1 MKLTWLDNLK
11 VSKKLSVGF
20 GLILLGVLTV
30 TAIGYLSTN
39 LLIERL
45 GKAARVSE
53 VKADALSLRIA
64 AQTYTA
70 KPDAS
75 NSQGYTAALDNL
87 GKTIEEG
94 LKILTVPANADILR
108 GIRDQAGVL
117 RQTFSQLVDN
127 NRQID
132 QAMQPLITIS
142 EQVSGSFE
150 TLLQKTFD
158 DVSRSLDQSGIDQ
171 VKIAGDLRNG
181 MTNFRLVFR
190 RYISIPTAENRQI
203 TFDAA
208 DSLIAQVGS
217 ARNQLPNKAAPAVD
231 EALAALQQY
240 KSLMVS
246 ISQLMQQSDQIRD
259 SLRQQS
265 MDIVTSTEKLMAGQ
279 VVSAN
284 KEKDSAVTQLLTV
297 AVIVLLLGIFAAI
310 LITRQITRPLDS
322 TVIAARRIADGD
334 LTNDLSTTRQ
344 DELGLLQNTMQHMT
358 VSLRTL
364 IGGISNGV
372 TQIAT
377 AAEELSAVS
386 EQTSAGVTQQK
397 LEVDQVATA
406 MNQMASTV
414 QEVAQNTEDAS
425 QAARQASDRA
435 AHGSSVVQ
443 HATREISQ
451 LAGEVGQLGEAMQRL
466 IQDSDKIGGV
476 IDVIKAVAEQTNL
489 LALNAAI
496 EAARA
501 GEQGRGFAVV
511 ADEVRSLAQRTQSS
525 TTEIEA
531 LIKSLQDGTGAAS
544 ELMNAS
550 RQRTE
555 GTVALARQA
564 EESLLEI
571 THSIVTIEQMSQ
583 QISAAA
589 EEQSAVTDEINRSVI
604 SVRDI
609 ADQSATA
616 TEQSAAS
623 TVELARLAATCRTW
637 LRASG
642 SDGRHFQIVAK
653 FKRLTLQKER
663 RWQSA
668 LLHQLQKPSG
678 PLVLRIQQNFA
689 RGAVRHD
696 AAALHEQHPV
706 SDVLSEFHLV
716 GHQ

>member
-1 MKLTWLDNLK
+1 MKSTWLDNLK
-11 VSKKLSVGF
+11 VSKKLSIGF

-45 GKAARVSE
+45 GKAAKVSE

-64 AQTYTA
+64 AQAYTA

-75 NSQGYTAALDNL
+75 NSQGYTVALDNL
-87 GKTIEEG
+87 GKTIEDG
-94 LKILTVPANADILR
+94 LKLLTVPANADILR
-108 GIRDQAGVL
+108 GIRDQVGGL

-181 MTNFRLVFR
+181 MTSFRLVFR

-208 DSLIAQVGS
+208 DSLIAQVSS
-217 ARNQLPNKAAPAVD
+217 ARNQLPNKAGPAVD
-231 EALAALQQY
+231 EALRALQQY

-284 KEKDSAVTQLLTV
+284 KEKDSAVTQLLMV

-344 DELGLLQNTMQHMT
+344 DELGLLQNTMHQMT

-501 GEQGRGFAVV
+501 GEQGRG
-511 ADEVRSLAQRTQSS
+511 
-525 TTEIEA
+525 
-531 LIKSLQDGTGAAS
+531 
-544 ELMNAS
+544 
-550 RQRTE
+550 
-555 GTVALARQA
+555 
-564 EESLLEI
+564 
-571 THSIVTIEQMSQ
+571 
-583 QISAAA
+583 
-589 EEQSAVTDEINRSVI
+589 
-604 SVRDI
+604 
-609 ADQSATA
+609 
-616 TEQSAAS
+616 
-623 TVELARLAATCRTW
+623 
-637 LRASG
+637 
-642 SDGRHFQIVAK
+642 
-653 FKRLTLQKER
+653 
-663 RWQSA
+663 
-668 LLHQLQKPSG
+668 
-678 PLVLRIQQNFA
+678 
-689 RGAVRHD
+689 
-696 AAALHEQHPV
+696 
-706 SDVLSEFHLV
+706 
-716 GHQ
+716 

>member
-1 MKLTWLDNLK
+1 MKSTWLDNLK

-45 GKAARVSE
+45 GKAAKVSE

-75 NSQGYTAALDNL
+75 NSQGYTSALDNL
-87 GKTIEEG
+87 GKTIEDG
-94 LKILTVPANADILR
+94 LKILTVPVNADILR
-108 GIRDQAGVL
+108 GIRDQAGGL
-117 RQTFSQLVDN
+117 KQTFSQLVDN

-246 ISQLMQQSDQIRD
+246 ISQLMQQNDQIRD

-451 LAGEVGQLGEAMQRL
+451 LAGEVGQLGQAMQRL

-623 TVELARLAATCRTW
+623 TVELARL
-637 LRASG
+637 G
-642 SDGRHFQIVAK
+642 SNLQDMVAR
-653 FKRLTLQKER
+653 F
-663 RWQSA
+663 
-668 LLHQLQKPSG
+668 
-678 PLVLRIQQNFA
+678 RI
-689 RGAVRHD
+689 
-696 AAALHEQHPV
+696 
-706 SDVLSEFHLV
+706 
-716 GHQ
+716 

>member
-1 MKLTWLDNLK
+1 MKSTWLDNLK

-208 DSLIAQVGS
+208 DSLIAQVSS

-265 MDIVTSTEKLMAGQ
+265 VDIVTSTEKLMAGQ

-322 TVIAARRIADGD
+322 TVIAARRIAEGD

-623 TVELARLAATCRTW
+623 TVELARL
-637 LRASG
+637 G
-642 SDGRHFQIVAK
+642 SNLQDMVAR
-653 FKRLTLQKER
+653 F
-663 RWQSA
+663 
-668 LLHQLQKPSG
+668 
-678 PLVLRIQQNFA
+678 RI
-689 RGAVRHD
+689 
-696 AAALHEQHPV
+696 
-706 SDVLSEFHLV
+706 
-716 GHQ
+716 

>member
-1 MKLTWLDNLK
+1 MKSTWLDNLK

-45 GKAARVSE
+45 GKAAKVSE

-75 NSQGYTAALDNL
+75 NSQGYTSALDNL
-87 GKTIEEG
+87 GKTIEDG
-94 LKILTVPANADILR
+94 LKILTVPVNADILR
-108 GIRDQAGVL
+108 GIRDQAGGL
-117 RQTFSQLVDN
+117 KQTFSQLVDN

-246 ISQLMQQSDQIRD
+246 ISQLMQQNDQIRD

-623 TVELARLAATCRTW
+623 TVELARL
-637 LRASG
+637 G
-642 SDGRHFQIVAK
+642 SNLQDMVAR
-653 FKRLTLQKER
+653 F
-663 RWQSA
+663 
-668 LLHQLQKPSG
+668 
-678 PLVLRIQQNFA
+678 RI
-689 RGAVRHD
+689 
-696 AAALHEQHPV
+696 
-706 SDVLSEFHLV
+706 
-716 GHQ
+716 

>member
-1 MKLTWLDNLK
+1 
-11 VSKKLSVGF
+11 
-20 GLILLGVLTV
+20 
-30 TAIGYLSTN
+30 N

-64 AQTYTA
+64 AQAYTA

-108 GIRDQAGVL
+108 GIRDQAGGL

-150 TLLQKTFD
+150 TLLQKTLD

-208 DSLIAQVGS
+208 DSLIAQVSS

-265 MDIVTSTEKLMAGQ
+265 VDIVTSTEKLMAGQ

-623 TVELARLAATCRTW
+623 TVELARL
-637 LRASG
+637 G
-642 SDGRHFQIVAK
+642 SNLQDMVAR
-653 FKRLTLQKER
+653 F
-663 RWQSA
+663 
-668 LLHQLQKPSG
+668 
-678 PLVLRIQQNFA
+678 RI
-689 RGAVRHD
+689 
-696 AAALHEQHPV
+696 
-706 SDVLSEFHLV
+706 
-716 GHQ
+716 

>member
-1 MKLTWLDNLK
+1 MKSTWLDNLK
-11 VSKKLSVGF
+11 VSKKLSIGF

-45 GKAARVSE
+45 GKAAKVSE

-64 AQTYTA
+64 AQAYTA

-75 NSQGYTAALDNL
+75 NSQGYTVALDNL
-87 GKTIEEG
+87 GKTIKDG
-94 LKILTVPANADILR
+94 LKLLTVPANADILR
-108 GIRDQAGVL
+108 GIRDQVGGL

-150 TLLQKTFD
+150 TVLQKTFD

-171 VKIAGDLRNG
+171 VKITGDLRNG
-181 MTNFRLVFR
+181 MTSFRLVFR

-208 DSLIAQVGS
+208 DSLIAQVSS
-217 ARNQLPNKAAPAVD
+217 ARNQLPNKAGPAVD
-231 EALAALQQY
+231 EALRALQQY

-265 MDIVTSTEKLMAGQ
+265 MDIVTSTEKLIAGQ

-284 KEKDSAVTQLLTV
+284 KEKDSAVTQLLMV

-344 DELGLLQNTMQHMT
+344 DELGLLQNTMHQMT

-571 THSIVTIEQMSQ
+571 THSIGTIEQMSQ

-604 SVRDI
+604 SVRDMPI
-609 ADQSATA
+609 SRPRPPNKARRLPWNWRAW
-616 TEQSAAS
+616 AAICK
-623 TVELARLAATCRTW
+623 AW

-642 SDGRHFQIVAK
+642 SDCSHFQKVARPK
-653 FKRLTLQKER
+653 SLIL
-663 RWQSA
+663 
-668 LLHQLQKPSG
+668 
-678 PLVLRIQQNFA
+678 
-689 RGAVRHD
+689 
-696 AAALHEQHPV
+696 
-706 SDVLSEFHLV
+706 
-716 GHQ
+716 